1 MRILVTGGAGFLGS
15 NLCESLLGEDH
26 DVVVV
31 DNLITGHRKNIEPF
45 LGARCQFIEA
55 DLTSIG
61 HLNVDAVFHLAS
73 PASPVGY
80 GQYPLE
86 TMRVNALGTW
96 RALEIARDC
105 RAPFLISST
114 SEVYGDPLV
123 HPQSEDYYGNVDPIG
138 PRACYDE
145 GKRYAEA
152 LTSVFARQEGADVRI
167 VRIFN
172 VYGPRNA
179 PSDGRLVPNLIAQ
192 ALAGEPL
199 TVYGDGQQTRSL
211 CYVDDMVR
219 GLKLAMFAPRTTGEV
234 INLGNPQEHTILEY
248 AQAIQRL
255 TRTASPIT
263 HVEAREQEIA
273 RRRPDITKAQ
283 RVLGW
288 EPAIGL
294 EEGLALTI
302 EWMRGEL
309 GIKDALHTVA

>member
-1 MRILVTGGAGFLGS
+1 
-15 NLCESLLGEDH
+15 
-26 DVVVV
+26 
-31 DNLITGHRKNIEPF
+31 
-45 LGARCQFIEA
+45 
-55 DLTSIG
+55 
-61 HLNVDAVFHLAS
+61 
-73 PASPVGY
+73 
-80 GQYPLE
+80 
-86 TMRVNALGTW
+86 
-96 RALEIARDC
+96 
-105 RAPFLISST
+105 
-114 SEVYGDPLV
+114 
-123 HPQSEDYYGNVDPIG
+123 
-138 PRACYDE
+138 
-145 GKRYAEA
+145 
-152 LTSVFARQEGADVRI
+152 